1 MSDPVRFL
9 VSFGQAVSTMALYDD
24 GHPARERAVDRSYR
38 CLRDLQQ
45 HDPLPRFSFLGEETI
60 YQETA
65 LRELGDWEWGTRL
78 AQAGVQRM
86 ELDENVTREA
96 YEEFL
101 EEMMARI
108 TLSFIDSTE
117 ARPTRPSG
125 IKVGT
130 LGIRG
135 DTRVLQETLEADVQV
150 ANDLIL
156 ARRGSR
162 IDPVDAQGSSGAR
175 EAPLAEAEAVVRS
188 LSMAM
193 HGDQE
198 MILPLLQLKEFD
210 EYTTTHSLNVS
221 VLVMALAESL
231 GLAQQDVRTFGI
243 AGLLHDLGKVNV
255 PQEILNK
262 PGKLSEEERAI
273 MQQHPV
279 AGAKLIIESGRRLDL
294 AAAVAHEHHIMINGH
309 GYPTCHYRRDC
320 HKASKLV
327 HVCDVYDALRT
338 RRPYRDAWEAE
349 RVLTYVEERAG
360 TEFEPEAATAFVR
373 MMRKAERGIQMSP
386 LPPGDPPTEPHR
398 RNLSDPGGFRTH
410 DLRIKS
416 PLLYQLSYRVS
427 EQLAQDTRGLGRG
440 TSYRRCS
447 PNITNLR

>member
-1 MSDPVRFL
+1 MSDPVQFL
-9 VSFGQAVSTMALYDD
+9 VSFGQAVSTMALYND

-45 HDPLPRFSFLGEETI
+45 FDQNPRFSFLGEETI
-60 YQETA
+60 YGETA
-65 LRELGDWEWGTRL
+65 LRGLGDWDWGTRL

-86 ELDENVTREA
+86 ELASNVTREE

-108 TLSFIDSTE
+108 TLSVIDSAE
-117 ARPTRPSG
+117 ARPTRSSG

-135 DTRVLQETLEADVQV
+135 ETRELQETLEADVPV
-150 ANDLIL
+150 ATISYSLGD
-156 ARRGSR
+156 
-162 IDPVDAQGSSGAR
+162 
-175 EAPLAEAEAVVRS
+175 EAASIQSMHKEVQQYGKLPLAEAEAVVRS

-221 VLVMALAESL
+221 VLTMALAESL
-231 GLAQQDVRTFGI
+231 GLATQDVRTFGI

-255 PQEILNK
+255 PQDILNK
-262 PGKLSEEERAI
+262 PGKLTDEERAV
-273 MQQHPV
+273 MQQHPA
-279 AGAKLIIESGRRLDL
+279 AGAKLIIDSGRRLDL

-309 GYPTCHYRRDC
+309 GYPKQHYDRDC

-327 HVCDVYDALRT
+327 HVCDVFDALRT
-338 RRPYRDAWEAE
+338 RRPYRDAWESA
-349 RVLTYVEERAG
+349 RVLTYIEERAG
-360 TEFEPEAATAFVR
+360 TEFEPDAATAFVA
-373 MMRKAERGIQMSP
+373 MMRKAESGIQLSP
-386 LPPGDPPTEPHR
+386 MPETAVGAGAPVGHNSADSQTQPAPPPGGEKPE
-398 RNLSDPGGFRTH
+398 G
-410 DLRIKS
+410 S
-416 PLLYQLSYRVS
+416 P
-427 EQLAQDTRGLGRG
+427 
-440 TSYRRCS
+440 
-447 PNITNLR
+447 

>member
-9 VSFGQAVSTMALYDD
+9 VSFGQAVSTMALYND
-24 GHPARERAVDRSYR
+24 GHPARERAVDRSFR

-45 HDPLPRFSFLGEETI
+45 FDPLPSFSFLGEETI

-86 ELDENVTREA
+86 ELDTNVTREE

-108 TLSFIDSTE
+108 TLSFIDSAE
-117 ARPTRPSG
+117 ARPGRPAG

-135 DTRVLQETLEADVQV
+135 DTKKLEESFQAEVPVATISYALGEEAASIQSMHREVQ
-150 ANDLIL
+150 D
-156 ARRGSR
+156 RGKL
-162 IDPVDAQGSSGAR
+162 
-175 EAPLAEAEAVVRS
+175 PLAEAEAVVRS

-193 HGDQE
+193 HGDTE
-198 MILPLLQLKEFD
+198 MILPLLQLREFD

-221 VLVMALAESL
+221 VLTMALAESL

-262 PGKLSEEERAI
+262 PGKLTEEERTI
-273 MQQHPV
+273 MQQHPA

-309 GYPTCHYRRDC
+309 GYPACHYRRDC

-338 RRPYRDAWEAE
+338 KRPYRDAWEAE
-349 RVLTYVEERAG
+349 RVLTYIEERAG
-360 TEFEPEAATAFVR
+360 TEFEPDAATAFVR
-373 MMRKAERGIQMSP
+373 MMRKVEGAIQRSVVPAINGEVPQKSP
-386 LPPGDPPTEPHR
+386 EGHAHPPGLPSASLANKPPE
-398 RNLSDPGGFRTH
+398 
-410 DLRIKS
+410 
-416 PLLYQLSYRVS
+416 
-427 EQLAQDTRGLGRG
+427 G
-440 TSYRRCS
+440 T
-447 PNITNLR
+447 P

>member
-1 MSDPVRFL
+1 MSDPIQFL
-9 VSFGQAVSTMALYDD
+9 VSFGQAVSTMALYND

-38 CLRDLQQ
+38 YLRDLQKF
-45 HDPLPRFSFLGEETI
+45 DPNPRFSFLGEETI
-60 YQETA
+60 YGEKP

-86 ELDENVTREA
+86 ELANNVTREE

-108 TLSFIDSTE
+108 TLSVIDSAE
-117 ARPTRPSG
+117 ARPARASG

-135 DTRVLQETLEADVQV
+135 DTRELQETLEADVPV
-150 ANDLIL
+150 ATISYSLGEEAASIQSMH
-156 ARRGSR
+156 REVQERGKL
-162 IDPVDAQGSSGAR
+162 
-175 EAPLAEAEAVVRS
+175 PLAEAEAVVRS

-193 HGDQE
+193 HGDQD

-221 VLVMALAESL
+221 VLTMALAESL
-231 GLAQQDVRTFGI
+231 GLAAQDVRTFGI

-262 PGKLSEEERAI
+262 PGKLTDEERMI

-309 GYPTCHYRRDC
+309 GYPKQHYDRDC

-338 RRPYRDAWEAE
+338 KRPYRDAWESA
-349 RVLTYVEERAG
+349 RALTYIEERAG
-360 TEFEPEAATAFVR
+360 TEFEPGAATAFVT
-373 MMRKAERGIQMSP
+373 MMRKVEGGIQLSPMPETAANGSAQVANISPDSLAPATP
-386 LPPGDPPTEPHR
+386 LPTGQKPESTP
-398 RNLSDPGGFRTH
+398 
-410 DLRIKS
+410 
-416 PLLYQLSYRVS
+416 
-427 EQLAQDTRGLGRG
+427 
-440 TSYRRCS
+440 
-447 PNITNLR
+447 

>member
-65 LRELGDWEWGTRL
+65 LRDLGDWEWGTRL

-86 ELDENVTREA
+86 ELDQNVTREA

-108 TLSFIDSTE
+108 TLSFIDSAE

-135 DTRVLQETLEADVQV
+135 DTRALQETLQEEVPVATISYSLGEEAASILSMHREVQ
-150 ANDLIL
+150 D
-156 ARRGSR
+156 RGKL
-162 IDPVDAQGSSGAR
+162 
-175 EAPLAEAEAVVRS
+175 PLAEAEAVVRS

-193 HGDQE
+193 HGDQQ
-198 MILPLLQLKEFD
+198 MILPLLQLREFD

-221 VLVMALAESL
+221 VLTMALAESL

-243 AGLLHDLGKVNV
+243 AGLLHDLGKVSI
-255 PQEILNK
+255 PAEILNK
-262 PGKLSEEERAI
+262 PGKLSDEERAI
-273 MQQHPV
+273 MQHHPV

-338 RRPYRDAWEAE
+338 KRPYRDAWEAE
-349 RVLTYVEERAG
+349 RVLAYIEERAG
-360 TEFEPEAATAFVR
+360 TEFEPEAATAFVT
-373 MMRKAERGIQMSP
+373 MMRKAEGGIQMSP
-386 LPPGDPPTEPHR
+386 LPPSDGGAPPKPPEA
-398 RNLSDPGGFRTH
+398 
-410 DLRIKS
+410 S
-416 PLLYQLSYRVS
+416 P
-427 EQLAQDTRGLGRG
+427 
-440 TSYRRCS
+440 
-447 PNITNLR
+447 

>member
-9 VSFGQAVSTMALYDD
+9 VSFGQAVSTMALYND

-45 HDPLPRFSFLGEETI
+45 YDPHPRFSFLGEETI
-60 YQETA
+60 YQENA
-65 LRELGDWEWGTRL
+65 LRELGDWEWAARL

-86 ELDENVTREA
+86 ELDANVTREG

-108 TLSFIDSTE
+108 TLSFIDSAE
-117 ARPTRPSG
+117 ARPNRASG

-135 DTRVLQETLEADVQV
+135 DTKELQATLQEEVPVATISYSLGEEAASILSMHQQVQE
-150 ANDLIL
+150 
-156 ARRGSR
+156 RGKL
-162 IDPVDAQGSSGAR
+162 
-175 EAPLAEAEAVVRS
+175 PLAEAEAVVRS

-198 MILPLLQLKEFD
+198 MILPLLQLREFD

-221 VLVMALAESL
+221 VLTMALAESL

-255 PQEILNK
+255 PRDILNK
-262 PGKLSEEERAI
+262 PGKLTDDERAV

-279 AGAKLIIESGRRLDL
+279 AGAKMIIESGRRLDL

-309 GYPTCHYRRDC
+309 GYPSCHYRRDC

-349 RVLTYVEERAG
+349 RVLTYIEERAG
-360 TEFEPEAATAFVR
+360 TEFEPDAATAFVK
-373 MMRKAERGIQMSP
+373 MMRKVEGGIQLSTIAP
-386 LPPGDPPTEPHR
+386 TNGESQPQGASPPGDGPAAGSLPPKP
-398 RNLSDPGGFRTH
+398 
-410 DLRIKS
+410 
-416 PLLYQLSYRVS
+416 
-427 EQLAQDTRGLGRG
+427 AQG
-440 TSYRRCS
+440 T
-447 PNITNLR
+447 P

>member
-9 VSFGQAVSTMALYDD
+9 VSFGQAVSTMALYND

-65 LRELGDWEWGTRL
+65 LRDLGDWEWGTRL

-86 ELDENVTREA
+86 ELDQNVTREA

-108 TLSFIDSTE
+108 TLSFIDSAE

-125 IKVGT
+125 IKIGT

-135 DTRVLQETLEADVQV
+135 DSRVLPETLAAELQV
-150 ANDLIL
+150 ARLSYSLGEEAASIQSMHKEVQD
-156 ARRGSR
+156 RGKL
-162 IDPVDAQGSSGAR
+162 
-175 EAPLAEAEAVVRS
+175 PLAEAEAVVRS

-221 VLVMALAESL
+221 VLTMALAESL

-243 AGLLHDLGKVNV
+243 AGLLHDLGKVSI
-255 PQEILNK
+255 PEEILNK

-338 RRPYRDAWEAE
+338 KRPYRDAWEAE
-349 RVLTYVEERAG
+349 RVLGYVEERAG

-373 MMRKAERGIQMSP
+373 MMRKAESGIQMSP
-386 LPPGDPPTEPHR
+386 LAP
-398 RNLSDPGGFRTH
+398 SDPGAPP
-410 DLRIKS
+410 KS
-416 PLLYQLSYRVS
+416 P
-427 EQLAQDTRGLGRG
+427 EA
-440 TSYRRCS
+440 S
-447 PNITNLR
+447 P